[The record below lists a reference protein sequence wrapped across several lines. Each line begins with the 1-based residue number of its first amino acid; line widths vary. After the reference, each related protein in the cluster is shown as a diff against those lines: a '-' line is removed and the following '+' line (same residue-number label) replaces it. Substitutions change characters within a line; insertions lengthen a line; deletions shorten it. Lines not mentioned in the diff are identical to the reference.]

1 MAFDGAAYILE
12 PEPGAFLLELT
23 KGFRTLVDEAD
34 RELVSQFVWHTHKAR
49 SKLYARSRAEDGTPL
64 YLHRLVA
71 NAPKG
76 KLVDH
81 ADGRSLRN
89 RRANLRVCGHS
100 FNAQNAAYATSVRPR
115 GVVAQGDRFAAR
127 ISVSGKRLWLGAFST
142 EQEAADAYDAAAIKF
157 HGAGAWTNRKCLAP
171 SFNAALADDAA
182 RMTELVETF
191 EDVPF

>member
-1 MAFDGAAYILE
+1 MAFDGATYILE
-12 PEPGAFLLELT
+12 PEPGAYLLELT

-34 RELVSQFVWHTHKAR
+34 RELVSQYVWHTHKAR
-49 SKLYARSRAEDGTPL
+49 SKLYARSRDENGAPL
-64 YLHRLVA
+64 YLHRLVT

-89 RRANLRVCGHS
+89 RRSNLRVCGHS
-100 FNAQNAAYATSVRPR
+100 FNAQNAPYASSIRPR
-115 GVVAQGDRFAAR
+115 GVMPFDDKFRAR
-127 ISVSGKRLWLGAFST
+127 IKVEHKTIWLGTFLT

-157 HGAGAWTNRKCLAP
+157 HGAGAWTNRKCLSP
-171 SFNAALADDAA
+171 NFNAALADDAA

-191 EDVPF
+191 DDVPF